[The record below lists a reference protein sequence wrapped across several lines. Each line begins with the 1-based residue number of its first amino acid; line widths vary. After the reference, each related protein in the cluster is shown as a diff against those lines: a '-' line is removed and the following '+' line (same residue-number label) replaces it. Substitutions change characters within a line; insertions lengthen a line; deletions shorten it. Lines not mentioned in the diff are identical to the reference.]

1 MARRLK
7 LALLGTAGALGLAAV
22 SPWVDEL
29 ADAHLSV
36 HMLEHVVIGDLA
48 PALVAVALAARIR
61 RLPLPGAAPSF
72 VLWAAAFALWHLPA
86 AYDLAEAH
94 LAVHLAEH
102 ASFVAAGLLAWS
114 QLVRLPPVR
123 GILFAV
129 GMLMA
134 GMLLTTALLA
144 PYHAVYEAYPSF
156 RDQQLAALLMTCE
169 QLLTLG
175 TYVAIRVRLQA
186 AAENRPVHA
195 EHPFAA

>member
-1 MARRLK
+1 MGHRLRLVL
-7 LALLGTAGALGLAAV
+7 LASAAALALAAV

-29 ADAHLSV
+29 ADAHLSA
-36 HMLEHVVIGDLA
+36 HLLEHVVIGDLA
-48 PALVAVALAARIR
+48 PALAVVALAPRAR
-61 RLPLPGAAPSF
+61 RLRLPGAAPSF
-72 VLWAAAFALWHLPA
+72 LLWAAVFGLWHLPA
-86 AYDLAEAH
+86 AYDVAEAH
-94 LAVHLAEH
+94 TAVHVAGH

-123 GILFAV
+123 GVLLAV

-144 PYHAVYEAYPSF
+144 PYHAIYEAYPSF

-175 TYVAIRVRLQA
+175 TYVAVRVRLQA
-186 AAENRPVHA
+186 AAETGGTRV
-195 EHPFAA
+195 EHPFLA